1 MAYRLNLYH
10 GSKLTSTELVEAS
23 LEEAKALAIAAIGS
37 ERAHRAELV
46 NRIGGIIFQRWA
58 VL

>member
-23 LEEAKALAIAAIGS
+23 LEEAKALAIAAVGN